1 MLAVAAHAPSN
12 PEAQVVLGVLYNIS
26 QDFDNATECFS
37 RAIELSPPDY
47 TLLNKVDMYRI
58 HAPTLLH
65 YVCQSYLPAHPPL
78 FSQYCSPSPLLFPFN
93 NYQMGATLANNNKS
107 DQAVQIYVKALN
119 ARPTYARGWL
129 NLGVNITYRT
139 VRCD

>member
-47 TLLNKVDMYRI
+47 TLLNKVTQTFFMSVAVRF
-58 HAPTLLH
+58 
-65 YVCQSYLPAHPPL
+65 L
-78 FSQYCSPSPLLFPFN
+78 FLRSLSSQ
-93 NYQMGATLANNNKS
+93 
-107 DQAVQIYVKALN
+107 
-119 ARPTYARGWL
+119 
-129 NLGVNITYRT
+129 
-139 VRCD
+139 

>member
-1 MLAVAAHAPSN
+1 
-12 PEAQVVLGVLYNIS
+12 
-26 QDFDNATECFS
+26 
-37 RAIELSPPDY
+37 
-47 TLLNKVDMYRI
+47 
-58 HAPTLLH
+58 
-65 YVCQSYLPAHPPL
+65 
-78 FSQYCSPSPLLFPFN
+78 
-93 NYQMGATLANNNKS
+93 MGATLANNNKS